1 MPSSARKPSLGG
13 RWLRRE
19 AEQTD
24 EGMEH
29 SSKCDAIRYCS
40 PTLIRLAPLGT
51 FHKGEGIRCGGD
63 FSPSLREAQT
73 APSTKRGPL
82 GDSMKL

>member
-1 MPSSARKPSLGG
+1 MPSLGG

-29 SSKCDAIRYCS
+29 SSKCNVVRNCS
-40 PTLIRLAPLGT
+40 PALIRLASLGT
-51 FHKGEGIRCGGD
+51 FPGGEGFGAILRRSSAERRCAERRDLSGGRD
-63 FSPSLREAQT
+63 ECDGQLMAEIF
-73 APSTKRGPL
+73 
-82 GDSMKL
+82 

>member
-51 FHKGEGIRCGGD
+51 FHKGEGIRCGEE
-63 FSPSLREAQT
+63 FS
-73 APSTKRGPL
+73 KIIIIC
-82 GDSMKL
+82 

>member
-13 RWLRRE
+13 MWLRRE

-29 SSKCDAIRYCS
+29 SSKCNVVRNCS

-51 FHKGEGIRCGGD
+51 FPRGEGIRCGEE
-63 FSPSLREAQT
+63 FS
-73 APSTKRGPL
+73 KIVIIC
-82 GDSMKL
+82 